1 MIGLSPRRRRRGVLS
16 FTRKVLAVALLGLG
30 AWSAGFFWFI
40 EQIPSR
46 VEQPET
52 MTDAIVVLTGG
63 GGRLGAGLELLARGR
78 ARKLFVSGVYR
89 GVEVAEILRA
99 ARRAPEELECCV
111 DLGHD
116 AVDTRSNA
124 NETGRWMAAEGFTSL
139 RLVTASYHM
148 PRSRVEFRRAMPTA
162 RMIAHPVFQGN
173 VHIDEW
179 WRWPGTTALLIGE
192 YNKYLI
198 AVAASAL
205 AGPNGADT
213 AGAAAAR
220 NQSP

>member
-1 MIGLSPRRRRRGVLS
+1 MNGISPSRRRRGGSS
-16 FTRKVLAVALLGLG
+16 FTRRAFTVVLLGLG

-63 GGRLGAGLELLARGR
+63 GGRLAAGLELLAQGR

-111 DLGHD
+111 KLGHD

-124 NETGRWMAAEGFTSL
+124 NETGQWMAAEGFTSL

-162 RMIAHPVFQGN
+162 RVIAHPVFQGS

-205 AGPNGADT
+205 AGSSGADT
-213 AGAAAAR
+213 TGAAAAQV
-220 NQSP
+220 QSP

>member
-1 MIGLSPRRRRRGVLS
+1 MIGLSPRRRHRGGSS
-16 FTRKVLAVALLGLG
+16 FTRRAFTVVLLGLG

-213 AGAAAAR
+213 AGAARAR

>member
-1 MIGLSPRRRRRGVLS
+1 MTRILFRRRRGLR
-16 FTRKVLAVALLGLG
+16 FARKALAVMLLGLC
-30 AWSAGFFWFI
+30 AWVAGFFWFI
-40 EQIPSR
+40 EQIPR
-46 VEQPET
+46 RIEEPDI

-63 GGRLGAGLELLARGR
+63 AGRLGAGLELLARGR
-78 ARKLFVSGVYR
+78 GEKLFISGVYR
-89 GVEVAEILRA
+89 GVDVAEILRA
-99 ARRAPEELECCV
+99 SRQSPEELECCV
-111 DLGHD
+111 DLGPY
-116 AVDTRSNA
+116 AIAIRSNA
-124 NETGRWMAAEGFTSL
+124 KQTGRWMAAEGFTSL

-162 RMIAHPVFQGN
+162 RVIAHPVFQGN

-213 AGAAAAR
+213 AGAAAR